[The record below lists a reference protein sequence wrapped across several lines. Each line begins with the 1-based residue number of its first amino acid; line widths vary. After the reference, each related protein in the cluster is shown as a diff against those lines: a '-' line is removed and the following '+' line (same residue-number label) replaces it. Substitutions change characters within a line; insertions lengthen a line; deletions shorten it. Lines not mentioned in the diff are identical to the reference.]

1 MFLNQSMIRG
11 HPTRNLTQFFKETKS
26 SVYQMNRKPLV
37 TQVWTVSTA
46 CLTDKTLTIILHG
59 QCFISINCPSI
70 GSIQSWLEITKQLRW
85 KKRKQRLIGLRCI
98 NKKKKKRDRW
108 LDFKEEKTFR
118 LTKSSH
124 SSSSRHFLTISS
136 GAWIPALRRTLF
148 IWD

>member
-11 HPTRNLTQFFKETKS
+11 HPTRNLTQFFKESKS
-26 SVYQMNRKPLV
+26 SVYQINRKPLV

-85 KKRKQRLIGLRCI
+85 KKRKQRLSGLRSV

-136 GAWIPALRRTLF
+136 GAWIPSLRRTLF

>member
-85 KKRKQRLIGLRCI
+85 KKRKQRLSGLRCI

-118 LTKSSH
+118 LTKSLIF
-124 SSSSRHFLTISS
+124 SSSRHFLTISS
-136 GAWIPALRRTLF
+136 GAWIPASRRTLF

>member
-11 HPTRNLTQFFKETKS
+11 HPTRNLTQFFKESKS
-26 SVYQMNRKPLV
+26 SVYQINRKPLV

-85 KKRKQRLIGLRCI
+85 KKRKQRLSGLRSV
-98 NKKKKKRDRW
+98 NKKKKRGIDDLTSKKKKHFASPNPATLHHRD
-108 LDFKEEKTFR
+108 TF
-118 LTKSSH
+118 
-124 SSSSRHFLTISS
+124 
-136 GAWIPALRRTLF
+136 
-148 IWD
+148 